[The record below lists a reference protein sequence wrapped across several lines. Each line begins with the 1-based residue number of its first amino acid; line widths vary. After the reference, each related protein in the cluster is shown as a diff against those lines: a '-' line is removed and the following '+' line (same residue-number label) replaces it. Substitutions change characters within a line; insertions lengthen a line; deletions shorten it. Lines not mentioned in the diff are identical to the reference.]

1 SDRIAFKQCRR
12 KWAWSSHLKRN
23 LGSRNLA
30 SPLWFGSAIHYALED
45 FHGYKHFETASDAF
59 QAYCIA
65 TSKQHLRDLP
75 HDAAEL
81 LVLGVKMMD
90 YYTNTWLATRRADE

>member
-1 SDRIAFKQCRR
+1 
-12 KWAWSSHLKRN
+12 
-23 LGSRNLA
+23 
-30 SPLWFGSAIHYALED
+30 YALED

-90 YYTNTWLATRRADE
+90 YYTNTWLATRRADETYWEEINGVRVPQTEVNFEIPIPLD